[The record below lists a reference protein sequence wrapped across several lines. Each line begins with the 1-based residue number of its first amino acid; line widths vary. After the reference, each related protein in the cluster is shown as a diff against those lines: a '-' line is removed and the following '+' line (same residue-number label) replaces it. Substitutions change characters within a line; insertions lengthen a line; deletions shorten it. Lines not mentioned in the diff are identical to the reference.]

1 MKERPTEK
9 NSPEQGCGQF
19 PVQAATDGGYRVGFP
34 LSCQSSLP
42 LSAAHVVPDALQ
54 SSPWVTEM
62 GVDTL
67 TLLSLLV

>member
-1 MKERPTEK
+1 MKEQPTEK
-9 NSPEQGCGQF
+9 NVPEQGCGQF
-19 PVQAATDGGYRVGFP
+19 PAQAATDNGYRVGFP

-62 GVDTL
+62 EVDTM
-67 TLLSLLV
+67 TLLSLLI